1 MVCFLPKSWLWM
13 VKHHQRI
20 ILVPST
26 ITDTKVNY
34 WSKIIPK
41 THEFYWLADFNWT
54 HQPCYSKIRSSRPNS
69 IERSLNSHIIFD
81 ITPTFDIKL
90 YTPLFLKSREKDYT
104 HPLINRRRILNSEM
118 RLDLGIFWLFDI
130 FYFDFTVWMLIKVT
144 LKTWSFQGFN
154 PLSHPYLIYCIFC
167 EWSGKLA
174 LVEWSRQGW
183 TIDPHQFVFRF
194 QVN

>member
-1 MVCFLPKSWLWM
+1 MWWIFLWLFDHFGFSATKIQVASILLIIYISAWSDEEMVCFLPKSWLWM

-90 YTPLFLKSREKDYT
+90 YTPLFLKSREKDYIN
-104 HPLINRRRILNSEM
+104 PLINRTSIPNSEM

-130 FYFDFTVWMLIKVT
+130 FCFDLI
-144 LKTWSFQGFN
+144 LMDA
-154 PLSHPYLIYCIFC
+154 H
-167 EWSGKLA
+167 
-174 LVEWSRQGW
+174 
-183 TIDPHQFVFRF
+183 
-194 QVN
+194 